1 MRYQDGEDLVLHYG
15 NDGDDAYRLF
25 SFEDGRWVLR
35 HTVSGYNG
43 QGEPETSRCDLDG
56 SPMDKDAQRAFFACL
71 PEWLGYPEDAEAMT
85 LQAFLGRPA
94 EPPPND

>member
-1 MRYQDGEDLVLHYG
+1 M
-15 NDGDDAYRLF
+15 
-25 SFEDGRWVLR
+25 LR

-43 QGEPETSRCDLDG
+43 QGEPETSRCDLDD
-56 SPMDKDAQRAFFACL
+56 SPMDKDAGRAFFACL